1 MPRPP
6 QIPATLWNELVPKN
20 PYAAQLLST
29 AFQHLL
35 NQASLRDDNEAVYIA
50 TTTESA
56 PDTPVTTQ
64 LQDDTD
70 GYIPEGWRR
79 DPIGPSE
86 DNPFVWVSIRRGSSE
101 SWSKFAMPVL
111 VSRYAAVGTGD
122 PGPPGSDGASVQYR
136 WTRTDT
142 AARPDAPASTADQRE
157 DDDYVPTGWQVSP
170 PSPTG
175 AFRYVWITMRTGIA
189 GAWSEWADPALWSI
203 FALDGKQ
210 GEPGTPGINGIN
222 GLNGADG
229 NGYELI
235 YQRTSTGV
243 APDLPETTPAQDTTD
258 DFVPDDWTD
267 DATGPDLSYMYEWVC
282 IRTGTIGN
290 WGKFT
295 GPSLW
300 AKFGVDGEP
309 GKDGAPGDPGI
320 AGVNGSGV
328 QFIYRTT
335 VDDEAPDTPASSDS
349 QKADDSYVPTG
360 WVATPPGVSSD
371 VPYEWL
377 SSRTGTSGDWG
388 DWSPPG
394 LFSRYQAEG
403 SPGAP
408 GVNGEGAEFIYRRT
422 PDATPPASPTT
433 TDAQKLMNDV
443 VPDDWTASPSGV
455 TELQPYEWISSR
467 TGRHLNWGEFST
479 PGIFSRWAA
488 DGDKGDTGDP
498 GAQGEPGADGRGIE
512 FIFKLMADASIPSAP
527 QTNNAQDAT
536 DDFVPDGWT
545 DDPTGVDVENMFE
558 YASSRTGTTGNWG
571 KFSTPYLFANYSEDG
586 EPGTDGNDGS
596 GIEFIFQVLASPV
609 PPSAPQTTPAQDA
622 TDDFVP
628 ADWTDDATGPSEEK
642 MYEFAATR
650 TGSTQNWSKFSTP
663 FLFSRWSMD
672 GQDGRDGVDGQ
683 DGKGFEFVYT
693 RSTSA
698 TPPAKPTTTA
708 AQDLI
713 NDFVPDGWTDDPVGP
728 DADNP
733 YEWNSVRTGT
743 DSNWGKFGNSAL
755 WARWAKD
762 GADGEDGD
770 PGVAGV
776 NGSGVQFIYHTTV
789 DDEAPDTPASS
800 DSQKADD
807 SYVPTGWVA
816 TPPGVSSDVPYE
828 WLSSRTGTSGD
839 WGDWSPPGLFSRY
852 QAEGSPGMPGVNG
865 EGAEFIYR
873 RTINSNPPPS
883 PTTTDAQKLIN
894 NFVPD
899 NWTASP
905 LGVVEAFPYEWISS
919 RTGTHRNW
927 EEFSAPG
934 IFSRWAADGQDGA
947 KGDPGAKGEDGG
959 PGPKGEDGDPGAQG
973 EPGADGQGI
982 EFIFRRRA
990 TANPWR
996 TPTTTTEQDATDD
1009 FVPNN
1014 WTDNPR
1020 GVTVDFQYEFASSR
1034 TGTTSNWN
1042 KFSAPYLFAN
1052 FSEDGE
1058 PGTDGNDG
1066 TGIEFIFMRSASD
1079 AVPAAPTTTPSQDAT
1094 NDFVPDGWTDDAA
1107 GPDETKQYEFASS
1120 RTGTLGNWNKF
1131 RTPFLFS
1138 RFSVDGEDGNDGV
1151 DGKDG
1156 KGFEYI
1162 FRRTT
1167 QERAPAQ
1174 PTTTNAQDQ
1183 TNDFVPAG
1191 WSDDPTGPD
1200 EANPFEYTSLRIGT
1214 DNNWGKFSRPV
1225 LWSKYVLDGKEGPP
1239 GTPGTDGTP
1248 GRDGT
1253 PGAPGRGTQPIFR
1266 ATSSEDAPRIPAST
1280 TGQRADDDYIPTGW
1294 QRDPPASSASQPFIW
1309 AAQRV
1314 GVDGAWGEWSSP
1326 TLWSRNSFE
1335 DIRRR
1340 IVYPWTYAI
1349 DYDNRNVNEITPTD
1363 IGTYILHS
1371 TRPAHVPDS

>member
-142 AARPDAPASTADQRE
+142 AARPDAPASTAEQRE

-320 AGVNGSGV
+320 AGVNGTGVQFIYRTTVENEAPDTPASSDSQKADDSYVPTGWVATPPGVSSDVPYEWLSSRTGTSGDWGDWSPPGLFSRYQAEGSPGMPGVNGEGAEFIYRRTINSNPPPSPTTTDAQKLVNNFVPDNWTASPLGVVEAFPYEWISSRTGTHRNWEEFSAPGIFSRWAADGQDGAKGDPGAKGEDGGPGPKGEDGDPGAQGEPGADGQGIEFIFRRRATANPWRTPTTTTEQDATDDFVPNNWTDNPRGVTVDFQYEFASSRTGTTSNWNKFSAPYLFANYSEDGEPGTDGNDGTGIEFIFMRSASDAVPAAPTTTPSQDATNDFVPDGWTDDPVGPDADNPYEWNSVRTGTDSNWGKFGNSALWARWAKDGADGEDGDPGVAGVNGSGV
-328 QFIYRTT
+328 QFIYHTT

-596 GIEFIFQVLASPV
+596 GIEFIFQVLASSV

-693 RSTSA
+693 RSTSS

-713 NDFVPDGWTDDPVGP
+713 NDFVPDDWTDDPVGP

-743 DSNWGKFGNSAL
+743 DNNWGKFGNSAL

-852 QAEGSPGMPGVNG
+852 QAEGCLLYTS
-865 EGAEFIYR
+865 
-873 RTINSNPPPS
+873 PS
-883 PTTTDAQKLIN
+883 PRDRQK
-894 NFVPD
+894 
-899 NWTASP
+899 
-905 LGVVEAFPYEWISS
+905 S
-919 RTGTHRNW
+919 RM
-927 EEFSAPG
+927 P
-934 IFSRWAADGQDGA
+934 
-947 KGDPGAKGEDGG
+947 
-959 PGPKGEDGDPGAQG
+959 
-973 EPGADGQGI
+973 
-982 EFIFRRRA
+982 
-990 TANPWR
+990 
-996 TPTTTTEQDATDD
+996 
-1009 FVPNN
+1009 
-1014 WTDNPR
+1014 
-1020 GVTVDFQYEFASSR
+1020 
-1034 TGTTSNWN
+1034 
-1042 KFSAPYLFAN
+1042 
-1052 FSEDGE
+1052 
-1058 PGTDGNDG
+1058 
-1066 TGIEFIFMRSASD
+1066 
-1079 AVPAAPTTTPSQDAT
+1079 
-1094 NDFVPDGWTDDAA
+1094 
-1107 GPDETKQYEFASS
+1107 
-1120 RTGTLGNWNKF
+1120 
-1131 RTPFLFS
+1131 
-1138 RFSVDGEDGNDGV
+1138 
-1151 DGKDG
+1151 
-1156 KGFEYI
+1156 
-1162 FRRTT
+1162 
-1167 QERAPAQ
+1167 
-1174 PTTTNAQDQ
+1174 
-1183 TNDFVPAG
+1183 
-1191 WSDDPTGPD
+1191 
-1200 EANPFEYTSLRIGT
+1200 
-1214 DNNWGKFSRPV
+1214 
-1225 LWSKYVLDGKEGPP
+1225 
-1239 GTPGTDGTP
+1239 
-1248 GRDGT
+1248 
-1253 PGAPGRGTQPIFR
+1253 
-1266 ATSSEDAPRIPAST
+1266 
-1280 TGQRADDDYIPTGW
+1280 
-1294 QRDPPASSASQPFIW
+1294 SSA
-1309 AAQRV
+1309 
-1314 GVDGAWGEWSSP
+1314 
-1326 TLWSRNSFE
+1326 
-1335 DIRRR
+1335 
-1340 IVYPWTYAI
+1340 
-1349 DYDNRNVNEITPTD
+1349 
-1363 IGTYILHS
+1363 
-1371 TRPAHVPDS
+1371 